1 MVGRVALVSLGVLL
15 LEHCSTV
22 TLTRY
27 TQQRADVTRA
37 SPTVAVLLTELLKMC
52 FSVGLELTS
61 LFGIGSASSPRKLHA
76 AVCLRQWDTMRLAVP
91 SLLYTL
97 QNNLIFVALAHL
109 EVVTF
114 QVLYQAK
121 LLITAVLSVIFLGHR
136 LTAMQ
141 WAALLMLT
149 IGVVAVEL
157 SNSEEVPQAKRS
169 RRNVQQDTFTLGV
182 GTVSAFAA
190 ALLSSTAGIYFEVIV
205 KAKELD
211 APSLWTRNV
220 QLGLFSIPLAFGGV
234 LVAGPASWDPN
245 VLLQGFDWVVILLV
259 LLNASGGLVVASVI
273 KYGDNILKVLQ
284 RAHSLLHLAACPAL
298 ISVRIQLVSV
308 STARR
313 GKPSTAVAAAAAQ
326 NFTTASSVVFGTLLS
341 VVLFGFRPK
350 LQATPA
356 PIQLHWSASRALQR
370 TATSYA

>member
-259 LLNASGGLVVASVI
+259 LLNASG
-273 KYGDNILKVLQ
+273 
-284 RAHSLLHLAACPAL
+284 AAL
-298 ISVRIQLVSV
+298 WQ
-308 STARR
+308 
-313 GKPSTAVAAAAAQ
+313 AAASPAR
-326 NFTTASSVVFGTLLS
+326 N
-341 VVLFGFRPK
+341 
-350 LQATPA
+350 PA
-356 PIQLHWSASRALQR
+356 PGFVHRNRYVPVLVDAWDMQ
-370 TATSYA
+370 Y